1 MTRQTPD
8 PRLAIV
14 DAPFDC
20 DQSEQPFGRR
30 WRQESIILTNEHLTA
45 LQQGRLVALDVQGE
59 YVVYLGLDAVIEA
72 SLRELGY
79 GG

>member
-30 WRQESIILTNEHLTA
+30 WRQEHITLTEEHLAA
-45 LQQGRLVALDVQGE
+45 LRQGKQLALDVQGE
-59 YVVYLGLDAVIEA
+59 YVLYLALDAAIA
-72 SLRELGY
+72 ANLRGLGY